1 MGAAAVVTLLFTD
14 IVGSTDL
21 YQRLG
26 DEEAEKIRRGHFRL
40 LRDAVV
46 SVGGREVKNLG
57 DGLMVVFESPHEAVS
72 CAVAM
77 QQAVQRH
84 QSADQLAVRVGLH
97 VGEPIREEEDFF
109 GTPVATAKR
118 LCDAADGGQIYA
130 SELVRALVGSRGT
143 FEFESVGDLEL
154 KGLSEPIRTFKVA
167 WAPAEA
173 ARLPLPAQLDVPERV
188 GLVGRSADLDTLKTA
203 LKQAAAGQ
211 VRVVLLAGEPGIGK
225 TRLASEFAR
234 WAHGEGAT
242 VLLGRCDEEPLAAYQ
257 PVVEALGRYVRAA
270 STDDL
275 RANTG
280 RHAPTLAQLVP
291 DVRERLPGLPEP
303 LSGDP
308 ETERTRIF
316 DAITTILHG
325 LARSAPVVV
334 FFDDVHWAQ
343 QPLLLLLRHLLR
355 DADPAGLLLIATY
368 RDTELDRKHP
378 LSEMLAEFRRYDEEV
393 SRVALRGLDLD
404 GVVAFM
410 EGASGHDLDDEAL
423 ALARSLHETTE
434 GNPFF
439 LREVLRHLTETGA
452 LTLEDG
458 RWVGSRPAADIG
470 LPEGV
475 KEVIGR
481 RLSQLSADSNK
492 ILRMAAVIGREFDLQ
507 LLVEISGAGWE
518 PTLTLVEEGIAARVV
533 VEVPG
538 AVDRFSFAHALV
550 RETLLDELTTS
561 RRVRLH
567 RSLAEAI
574 ERIHAGDIDEHLSE
588 LAYHFGEA
596 ADTDLERAIE
606 YARQA
611 GQAATELHSYEEAAG
626 HFERALDWLDA
637 TGGDD
642 PRLHCELL
650 IGLST
655 VQVRSIGQDTA
666 RETIRA
672 AVEPAR
678 ALGDQDLFT
687 RVVLAFAGRYGVP
700 GMANADV
707 VGFIEE
713 ALAMLDESQAAHRG
727 GLLSR
732 LAMELMLIDPQ
743 RSADLATESLRLADV
758 HGDPYLRA
766 HAIWIYGWTVAADN
780 ADPVE
785 WRRLAADL
793 HRHGLEGGDAWVGV
807 AGRWFEIYS
816 CLLVGDMDGAKQA
829 FAAYLSEAREYRVIQ
844 GRYFEKLGGGLF
856 ALLEGRIDE
865 AEVLIHEALAI
876 GQENQDPLVMNQ
888 YGVQVLILRWL
899 QGRAEELVPM
909 LDTLRTTDPHVP
921 WWIALALCQAMS
933 GQHEEARA
941 TYEHGIAGGIESNI
955 QRDPNRIAAL
965 GTLTIVCWMLNDTAR
980 AAELY
985 ELNEPMDGKNVV
997 IGVPGAVAL
1006 AGAHQLAMLAA
1017 LLGRWDDHER
1027 HVADAYAMYEKM
1039 GDPPWRVLLDGSTAV
1054 DLLRRGRPEDVA
1066 RARDLLARAKED
1078 GHAKGYNIEAI
1089 LTPVMNEVRSHL

>member
-1 MGAAAVVTLLFTD
+1 MGAAVVTLLFTD

-26 DEEAEKIRRGHFRL
+26 DEEAERIRRGHFRL

-57 DGLMVVFESPHEAVS
+57 DGLMVVFESPHEAVA

-84 QSADQLAVRVGLH
+84 QSADHLAVRVGLH

-143 FEFESVGDLEL
+143 FEFTSVGDLEL
-154 KGLSEPIRTFKVA
+154 KGLAEPIRTYQVA
-167 WAPAEA
+167 WAPAEI

-188 GLVGRSADLDTLKTA
+188 GLVGRSAELTTLKTA
-203 LKQAAAGQ
+203 LKQAASGQ

-242 VLLGRCDEEPLAAYQ
+242 VLLGRCDEEPLAAFQ

-291 DVRERLPGLPEP
+291 DVRERMPGLPEAM
-303 LSGDP
+303 SGDP

-316 DAITTILHG
+316 DAITAVLHG
-325 LARSAPVVV
+325 LAQSAPLVV

-355 DADPAGLLLIATY
+355 DAEPAGLMLVATY
-368 RDTELDRKHP
+368 RDTELDRTHP
-378 LSEMLAEFRRYDEEV
+378 LSEMLAEFRRYDTEV
-393 SRVALRGLDLD
+393 SRIALRGLDLD
-404 GVVAFM
+404 GVVSFM
-410 EGASGHDLDDEAL
+410 EDASGHDLDEQAFE
-423 ALARSLHETTE
+423 LARSLHETTE

-452 LTLEDG
+452 LVQEDG
-458 RWVGSRPAADIG
+458 KWIGSKPASDIG

-481 RLSQLSADSNK
+481 RLSELSPDSNK
-492 ILRMAAVIGREFDLQ
+492 VLRMAAVIGREFDLQ
-507 LLVEISGAGWE
+507 MLVEIAELEWD
-518 PTLTLVEEGIAARVV
+518 PLLTLVEEGIEARVV
-533 VEVPG
+533 SEVPG
-538 AVDRFSFAHALV
+538 AIDRFSFSHALV

-574 ERIHAGDIDEHLSE
+574 ERIHADDIDEHLAE
-588 LAYHFGEA
+588 LAFHFGEA
-596 ADTDLERAIE
+596 ADTDLDRAIE
-606 YARQA
+606 YARRA
-611 GQAATELHSYEEAAG
+611 GEAATNLHSYEEAAG

-637 TGGDD
+637 SGRDD
-642 PRLHCELL
+642 PRLLCELL

-666 RETIRA
+666 RETIRTA
-672 AVEPAR
+672 LGPAR
-678 ALGDQDLFT
+678 TVGDPDLFT
-687 RVVLAFAGRYGVP
+687 RVVLAFAGRYGIP
-700 GMANADV
+700 GTADPDV
-707 VGFIEE
+707 VSLIDE
-713 ALAMLDESQAAHRG
+713 ALGLLDESQAAQRG
-727 GLLSR
+727 GLMSR
-732 LAMELMLIDPQ
+732 LAMEFMLVDPQ
-743 RSADLATESLRLADV
+743 RSADLATEALRLADI

-766 HAIWIYGWTVAADN
+766 HAIWIYGWTFAADDP
-780 ADPVE
+780 DPVE
-785 WRRLAADL
+785 WRRLAEDM
-793 HRHGLEGGDAWVGV
+793 HRNGLEGGDAWVGV
-807 AGRWFEIYS
+807 AGRWFEIYG
-816 CLLVGDMDGAKQA
+816 CLLEGDVDGGKRA
-829 FAAYLSEAREYRVIQ
+829 FAAYLSEAVEYRVIQ
-844 GRYFEKLGGGLF
+844 GRYFEKLGGALF

-865 AEVLIHEALAI
+865 AEVFVHEALAV
-876 GQENQDPLVMNQ
+876 GQENQDPVAMNQ
-888 YGVQVLILRWL
+888 YGAQLLVLRWM
-899 QGRAEELVPM
+899 QGRSAELVPM
-909 LDTLRTTDPHVP
+909 LDMLRTTDPHVP
-921 WWIALALCQAMS
+921 WWVALALCQGMA
-933 GQHEEARA
+933 GQLEDCRA
-941 TYEHGIAGGIESNI
+941 TYEGGVADGIESNI
-955 QRDPNRIAAL
+955 QRDPNRTAAL
-965 GTLTIVCWMLNDTAR
+965 GALAIVCWMLNDTAR
-980 AAELY
+980 AGELY
-985 ELNEPMDGKNVV
+985 DLNLPMDGKNVV

-1006 AGAHQLAMLAA
+1006 AGAHQLALMAA
-1017 LLGRWDDHER
+1017 MLGRWDDHDR
-1027 HVADAYAMYEKM
+1027 HVRDAYAMYERM
-1039 GDPPWRVLLDGSTAV
+1039 GDPPWRILLDGTVAV
-1054 DLLRRGRPEDVA
+1054 DLLRRGRPEYVE
-1066 RARDLLARAKED
+1066 RARELLARAIAD
-1078 GHAKGYNIEAI
+1078 SRARGFDIEGI
-1089 LTPVMNEVRSHL
+1089 LTPVMDDVREYL